1 MDIVVVKCPK
11 TLVDELRD
19 VRDFVMESLEKGV
32 LVLGPGY
39 GYSVETLPDRV
50 LVEQQGPE
58 PVVLR
63 GKEVPQV
70 SIQPKPQCKKAPPAQ
85 RKREILERL
94 KAYREKNGQGCFA
107 SLEDKAGINASLL
120 RGLLTGET
128 KADIATWDAVDKA
141 LDKLEKAHG

>member
-63 GKEVPQV
+63 KKGVPKV
-70 SIQPKPQCKKAPPAQ
+70 PIPPKPQGKKASPAQ

-107 SLEDKAGINASLL
+107 SLEDKAGINANLL

-128 KADIATWDAVDKA
+128 KADMATWEAVDKA
-141 LDKLEKAHG
+141 LDNLEKAHG

>member
-11 TLVDELRD
+11 ALVDELRD
-19 VRDFVMESLEKGV
+19 VRDFVMESLGKGV

-39 GYSVETLPDRV
+39 GYTVETLPDRV

-63 GKEVPQV
+63 EKEVPQV
-70 SIQPKPQCKKAPPAQ
+70 SIPPTPKGRKASPAQ

-94 KAYREKNGQGCFA
+94 KEYREKHGQGCFA
-107 SLEDKAGINASLL
+107 SLEDKAGVNADLL

-128 KADIATWDAVDKA
+128 KADMATWEAVDKA
-141 LDKLEKAHG
+141 LNRLEKAHG

>member
-11 TLVDELRD
+11 ALVDELRD

-50 LVEQQGPE
+50 LVEQLWPE

-63 GKEVPQV
+63 EKDLSQMPEP
-70 SIQPKPQCKKAPPAQ
+70 PKSRGRKASPAQ
-85 RKREILERL
+85 RKREILERI

-107 SLEDKAGINASLL
+107 SLEDNAGINADLL

-128 KADIATWDAVDKA
+128 KADMATWEAVDKA

>member
-11 TLVDELRD
+11 ALVDELRD

-39 GYSVETLPDRV
+39 GYSVETLPDQV

-63 GKEVPQV
+63 EKKVPQV
-70 SIQPKPQCKKAPPAQ
+70 SIPPKPQGKKAPPAQ
-85 RKREILERL
+85 RKQSILARL

-107 SLEDKAGINASLL
+107 SLEDKAGINANLL

-128 KADIATWDAVDKA
+128 KADMATWEAVDKA

>member
-11 TLVDELRD
+11 ALVDELRD

-32 LVLGPGY
+32 LVLGLGY
-39 GYSVETLPDRV
+39 SCSVETLPDRV

-63 GKEVPQV
+63 EKEVPQV

-107 SLEDKAGINASLL
+107 SLEDKAGINANLL

-128 KADIATWDAVDKA
+128 KADMATWEAVDKA
-141 LDKLEKAHG
+141 LNKLEKAHG